1 MSWLSGA
8 RCLSAIWKH
17 SGDKDIQRWFP
28 RTFLFRFNLAGAKY
42 QLFWETHVGKVHVVK
57 LAGWESFH
65 FRHFPSDFR
74 VGLAGSFSPLLWC
87 FWCLPPHRGCGCFLQ
102 LSFLGRFLHLKQK
115 KKKKKWVK
123 HHISQFWERVRN
135 ITDLQFRVLTGCCY
149 GNQLWN
155 FFILILRLLFLL
167 YICRFL
173 LDFLFGLSCLKT
185 QLLSDILLSYLKMQI
200 STLRKEHRHPG
211 FVSSQMCFSHL
222 SALEKLSLIKASVA
236 LLITF

>member
-74 VGLAGSFSPLLWC
+74 VSLAGSFSPLVWC
-87 FWCLPPHRGCGCFLQ
+87 FWRLLPHRGCGCFLQ

-115 KKKKKWVK
+115 KRKKKSGSNTIFLNFESVLG
-123 HHISQFWERVRN
+123 IS
-135 ITDLQFRVLTGCCY
+135 LTFSLG
-149 GNQLWN
+149 
-155 FFILILRLLFLL
+155 FLL
-167 YICRFL
+167 
-173 LDFLFGLSCLKT
+173 GVAMGTSCG
-185 QLLSDILLSYLKMQI
+185 I
-200 STLRKEHRHPG
+200 SSSSSCVSCFCSTSA
-211 FVSSQMCFSHL
+211 VSSLTSSL
-222 SALEKLSLIKASVA
+222 ALVA
-236 LLITF
+236 